1 MDIKIRVEFNVF
13 RESIVMARRQKKG
26 VRRGGRRTQLLATA
40 VQGAVLANGVRKAI
54 NYANKAATY
63 SAKYGK
69 NLRGSMNKSG
79 VKRFPSTMRA
89 NSEGYIPN
97 VSCVLGNSKKG
108 LSFTE
113 RIQKIMNP
121 PQTLLYQGTGRLDV
135 NSGSQSVSSFTIDN
149 SYFEDFFEL
158 MPSTKSD
165 TATAGN
171 GLVDAN
177 AASNTVNHL
186 WTSVQHTFMN
196 SGTTTAELDIYV
208 YRALQDCGSAD
219 QTITAAATWAY
230 AEQLNAAVGL
240 GSDGATRIGKKP
252 SDVSARFVMN
262 RYWRVLKKDSVVMK
276 PGESFRHYFCEHY
289 NKQYARFM
297 LQGDLAGITK
307 QHSISYVF
315 VLKGQVVGSS
325 IAATVSTGDAQV
337 SYVRSTKLQHCF
349 ANNIRP
355 RDLLIGTDLANIAV
369 ANQLIINTDT
379 GAQKTGYEEDA

>member
-1 MDIKIRVEFNVF
+1 MPKG
-13 RESIVMARRQKKG
+13 QKNAK
-26 VRRGGRRTQLLATA
+26 RGGRRRL
-40 VQGAVLANGVRKAI
+40 QGAVAGLYTAAAAGALASRVAKTYTGLRGKSRT
-54 NYANKAATY
+54 YAN
-63 SAKYGK
+63 KYGK
-69 NLRGSMNKSG
+69 NLRGG

-121 PQTLLYQGTGRLDV
+121 PQTLLYQGTGRLDA
-135 NSGSQSVSSFTIDN
+135 NSASQSVSSFTIDN

-240 GSDGATRIGKKP
+240 GTDGATRIGKKP
-252 SDVSARFVMN
+252 SDASARFVMN

-276 PGESFRHYFCEHY
+276 PGESFKHYFCEHY